1 MNTSSI
7 NTFLLIIGGIMYAV
21 IAYQIWRG
29 KTSLSAGR
37 EAPAAL
43 SIFRK
48 TQPVAFWL
56 VIAFQFILVTGL
68 LLFFAY
74 VIREV
79 VTK

>member
-1 MNTSSI
+1 MNTW
-7 NTFLLIIGGIMYAV
+7 LLIIGGIMYAV
-21 IAYQIWRG
+21 IVYQIWRG
-29 KTSLSAGR
+29 KTSISAGK
-37 EAPAAL
+37 ESPAL

-56 VIAFQFILVTGL
+56 IIAFQFILVTGL
-68 LLFFAY
+68 LLFFSY

>member
-1 MNTSSI
+1 MNTW
-7 NTFLLIIGGIMYAV
+7 LLIIGGILYVV
-21 IAYQIWRG
+21 IVYQIWRG
-29 KTSLSAGR
+29 KTSISAGK
-37 EAPAAL
+37 ESPAL

-56 VIAFQFILVTGL
+56 IIAFQFVLVTGL
-68 LLFFAY
+68 LLFFYY

>member
-1 MNTSSI
+1 MNTDI
-7 NTFLLIIGGIMYAV
+7 WLLSIGGIGLAIIV
-21 IAYQIWRG
+21 YQIWRG
-29 KTSLSAGR
+29 KTSISAGR
-37 EAPAAL
+37 EPAM

-56 VIAFQFILVTGL
+56 IIAFQFVLVTGL

-74 VIREV
+74 VISEV